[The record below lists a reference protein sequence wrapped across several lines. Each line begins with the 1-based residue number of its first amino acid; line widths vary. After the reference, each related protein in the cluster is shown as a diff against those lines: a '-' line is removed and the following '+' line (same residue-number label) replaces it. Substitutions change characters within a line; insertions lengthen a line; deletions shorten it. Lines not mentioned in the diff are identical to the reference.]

1 MGNTTTIRRPT
12 SFRFDNELIET
23 LKRRAKEAHSSLNN
37 YVERL
42 LKEAV
47 EEPNAETKAAMDEAR
62 HHADMIER
70 GISDDNDYV
79 DLTSVEAMLKS
90 AGNAMYKVTFYS
102 FG

>member
-1 MGNTTTIRRPT
+1 MGNTTTIGRPA
-12 SFRFDNELIET
+12 SFRFDNELIEA
-23 LKRRAKEAHSSLNN
+23 LKKRAQEAHSSLNN

-47 EEPNAETKAAMDEAR
+47 EAPNEETKAAMDEAR
-62 HHADMIER
+62 HHADMIEK

-90 AGNAMYKVTFYS
+90 AGI
-102 FG
+102 